1 MAKTD
6 VVVHFSSI
14 TIEVDEGLVEKFR
27 NGDDKAVDEVAEAV
41 ARKLADE
48 PPNIE
53 DIEEL

>member
-14 TIEVDEGLVEKFR
+14 TIEVDEGLVER
-27 NGDDKAVDEVAEAV
+27 YRECEDNAIAEVVEADTK
-41 ARKLADE
+41 KLAGDM
-48 PPNIE
+48 PNIE